1 MQLLTRVS
9 GLLRHFIRSYEH
21 FRGEV
26 QPARRRIA
34 VTFACLV
41 AAAMNLA
48 MSPAHAQDKPFKIVA
63 LGDSLTAG
71 YGLAAGD
78 AFPAKLAA
86 ALKAKGIATNIVNA
100 GVSGDTA
107 SGGLE
112 RLDWAVPEDT
122 DAVIVELGANDALRG
137 LDPKVTRKAI
147 DTIVKKLA
155 DRKIPVLLCGML
167 APPNLGNDYGKK
179 FNSIYT
185 DVSKQYD
192 ALLYPFFLEGIVG
205 DSALNQRDGLH
216 PTAKGVDVIVQ
227 KILPSIEQLIARA
240 RAKHNS

>member
-1 MQLLTRVS
+1 MQLLTRV
-9 GLLRHFIRSYEH
+9 LNWFWQYIRSYEH

-26 QPARRRIA
+26 QPVRRRIA
-34 VTFACLV
+34 VTFACLFAGV
-41 AAAMNLA
+41 A
-48 MSPAHAQDKPFKIVA
+48 MSPALAQEKPIKIVA

-71 YGLAAGD
+71 YGLPAGD

-112 RLDWAVPEDT
+112 RLDWAVTDDT

-137 LDPKVTRKAI
+137 LDPKVTREAI

-155 DRKIPVLLCGML
+155 DRKIPVLLCGMI
-167 APPNLGNDYGKK
+167 APPNLGNDYGKA
-179 FNSIYT
+179 FNGIYE
-185 DVSKQYD
+185 DVAKAHG
-192 ALLYPFFLEGIVG
+192 ALLYPFFIDGIVM
-205 DSALNQRDGLH
+205 DARLNQRDGLH
-216 PTAKGVDVIVQ
+216 PTAKGVDVIVE
-227 KILPSIEQLIARA
+227 KILPSVEQLIARA
-240 RAKHNS
+240 RAKRGS